1 MKEVRGKLVLITGA
15 AMGMGKLTAE
25 KFAGAGAKLVLLDM
39 NEEEL
44 DKTAREIGLR
54 GTNVWKFVQDVTDRE
69 GIYALADRI
78 QDEIGTVDILINN
91 AGIVQGG
98 ALLETDD
105 ALLIKHYEVN
115 VFGCMWFMKAF
126 LPGMIRKGEGHVV
139 NMASASGLIGVPMLS
154 AYASSKWAL
163 IGLSESMRLEM
174 ETLGHEGIKFST
186 ICPSYVDTG
195 MFKGVKPPL
204 LTTFL
209 KPNTMANKI
218 FEAVVEE
225 KTLVIE
231 PFMVKLTPA
240 LKALLPGHVF
250 DAISGLLGATTSAR
264 TWRGHGH

>member
-15 AMGMGKLTAE
+15 AMGMGKLAAE
-25 KFAGAGAKLVLLDM
+25 KFAEHGAKLVLLDM

-44 DKTAREIGLR
+44 AKTTRNIGLR

-69 GIYALADRI
+69 GVYALAEKI

-105 ALLIKHYEVN
+105 ALLLKHYEVN

-126 LPGMIRKGEGHVV
+126 LPGMIRKGQGHVV
-139 NMASASGLIGVPMLS
+139 NMASASGLIGVPNLA

-174 ETLGHEGIKFST
+174 ESLGHEGVKFST

-195 MFKGVKPPL
+195 MFEGVKPPF
-204 LTTFL
+204 LTTFI
-209 KPNTMANKI
+209 KPNTMADKI
-218 FEAVVEE
+218 FEAVTEE
-225 KTLVIE
+225 KTLVLE
-231 PFMVKLTPA
+231 PWLVKITPA
-240 LKALLPGHVF
+240 LKAILPGQIF
-250 DAISGLLGATTSAR
+250 DAVSDLMGATGSGQ

>member
-1 MKEVRGKLVLITGA
+1 MKDVKGKLVLITGA
-15 AMGMGKLTAE
+15 AMGMGKLTAA
-25 KFAGAGAKLVLLDM
+25 KFAEAGAKLVLLDM

-69 GIYALADRI
+69 SIYTLAEKI

-105 ALLIKHYEVN
+105 ALLVKHFEVN
-115 VFGCMWFMKAF
+115 VYGCMWFMKAF

-139 NMASASGLIGVPMLS
+139 NMASASGLLGVPFLS

-174 ETLGHEGIKFST
+174 ELLGHEGIKFST
-186 ICPSYVDTG
+186 ICPGYVSTG
-195 MFKGVKPPL
+195 MFDGVKAPL
-204 LTTFL
+204 LMPTL
-209 KPNTMANKI
+209 RPETMADKI
-218 FEAVVEE
+218 FEAVTEE
-225 KTLVIE
+225 KTFVIE
-231 PFMVKLTPA
+231 PLIVKFTPA

-250 DAISGLLGATTSAR
+250 DAISGLLGATSSAR

>member
-25 KFAGAGAKLVLLDM
+25 KFAEAGAKLVLLDM

-69 GIYALADRI
+69 GVYALAEKI

-105 ALLIKHYEVN
+105 ALLMKHYEVN
-115 VFGCMWFMKAF
+115 VFGCIWFMKAF
-126 LPGMIRKGEGHVV
+126 LPGMILKGRGHVV
-139 NMASASGLIGVPMLS
+139 NMASASGLLGVPNLA
-154 AYASSKWAL
+154 AYASSKWAA

-174 ETLGHEGIKFST
+174 ESLGHEEIKFST
-186 ICPSYVDTG
+186 ICPSYVATG
-195 MFKGVKPPL
+195 MFDGVKAPL
-204 LTTFL
+204 FTPIL
-209 KPNTMANKI
+209 KPETMADKI

-225 KTLVIE
+225 KTFVLE
-231 PFMVKLTPA
+231 PLIVKFTPA
-240 LKALLPGHVF
+240 LKALLPGHIF
-250 DAISGLLGATTSAR
+250 DAVSGLLGATSSASS
-264 TWRGHGH
+264 WRGHGH